1 MAETIKGI
9 NVVIGAETTG
19 LQKALSD
26 VNKQGRNIQSELRQ
40 VNKAL
45 KFDPSSTTLLAQ
57 KQELLGKSIET
68 TKQKLKQL
76 ESVQDQVNR
85 QFSSGEISEG
95 QYRAFQREIDITQG
109 KLKNLEGQLKSTSPA
124 LQSFGEK
131 ANEASEKLRTAG
143 STATSIGKTMSLGI
157 TTPLV
162 GAAAAA
168 IKIGNDFETSMSQA
182 AGALNKP
189 VSQMGSLRDL
199 ALKTGQDTQF
209 SATEAGNAITEL
221 AKGGLTEA
229 QIKGGSLKATMDLA
243 ASSSMDLGTAANTV
257 VQAMGAFGLSATQS
271 SQAVNAL
278 AGAAAASSTDVEP
291 LSQGLAQCAAQAHL
305 VGWSIQ
311 DTTAVLGEFADAGV
325 VGSDAGTSLK
335 TMLQRLGAPTDA
347 AASEMESL
355 GINVWDSNGHMKNAA
370 GIARELQSNMSGL
383 SDAQKQAAMSTIF
396 GSDATRAASI
406 LMNNGASGLQK
417 YTKATND
424 QSSASRLA
432 ASQMGETS
440 KAIEQML
447 GALETAAIQ
456 VQGALA
462 PTITAIANKIGDLA
476 TAFSNLSPTAQTVI
490 LAVAGIAAAIGPLLI
505 VIGGILSVIG
515 TVAGAIGVVTTGA
528 MAATPAIAGLATV
541 FTVLTGPV
549 GIAIGAITAVATAAL
564 LIKTYWTPI
573 TTFFNTLWVSITT
586 IFTGIQTSIVG
597 AWQYIYTTVTSVV
610 TSIVTTVTS
619 IFTGLT
625 NILTSH
631 QTAIRNTAIVLGTI
645 FGPSLIISGTQA
657 AIAGAQIAS
666 SFIVSVISAGVQAVV
681 SGAQITASF
690 IASMIQAAASAIT
703 SGASVTTGFI
713 ASMISA
719 GAQAAVSAAEIVG
732 SFVASL
738 ITTAAQAITTG
749 AAITGN
755 LIVATVSCAAK
766 GWLAVAAITAQTA
779 AWVAQK
785 AQLLASATAM
795 VAYKVATVA
804 LTAASRAATV
814 AQMALNVAFRATP
827 WGWLVTAIGAA
838 IAAGVALYRNWDTV
852 SAKARATWA
861 AIKAAFAPLAAFAQE
876 AFTWGA
882 DLINGFVNGIKS
894 GFGAIGDAIGW
905 IADKISSLLHH
916 STPDKGPLQHD
927 DTWGYD
933 MIQNIIDGIEK
944 NSGGVVKA
952 VSGIAEQMSSY
963 LHFSAPDKGA
973 LSDFAKWMPDFVKGL
988 AQGINDNTV
997 YVRNA
1002 AMKLGSIIA
1011 DAVMPER
1018 NTRASYLSAYTKGIM
1033 SADKALIDL
1042 DGSNKILEVSTKD
1055 EEENMRNLLG
1065 VMTNQ
1070 STEINI
1076 LTSEYNKLGKK
1087 FGYNSDKALD
1097 VLKKIQDLRA
1107 EYQKTGQDIQ
1117 DLADKMK
1124 DAQIDTINDVND
1136 KLKDALKQRYQD
1148 EKDAAEKQVKLA
1160 TDTQTKLLQAKIDAI
1175 SDQESSLDSQYSD
1188 EDDAEKETELRRQL
1202 NMHWGAEKKKELQ
1215 DELND
1220 LIKTRERRHQKEEL
1234 DQQKQS
1240 LQDQID
1246 AIKEQ
1251 QDQTLSTLDDFYD
1264 QKLSDANLEAES
1276 EKTLMNS
1283 SQQDLVALL
1292 HSYGEDYKLAGQDLG
1307 TRLVEGFKAPLSIL
1321 QGMFDN
1327 LSKSLSMV
1335 QNVGVIPNSA
1345 SLADVQTY
1353 LNQGGT
1359 SSSGTQTVNL
1369 NATQPTTIITNTYLD
1384 SKQVA
1389 KTITPYVSK
1398 IQGKNLALNK
1408 RGI

>member
-9 NVVIGAETTG
+9 SVVIGAETTG

-45 KFDPSSTTLLAQ
+45 KFDPSSTTLLTQ

-68 TKQKLKQL
+68 TREKLNRLK
-76 ESVQDQVNR
+76 SVQDQVNK
-85 QFSSGEISEG
+85 QFENGEINEG
-95 QYRAFQREIDITQG
+95 QYRAFQREIDITQN

-131 ANEASEKLRTAG
+131 ASAASEKLKKAG
-143 STATSIGKTMSLGI
+143 DTATSIGKTMSLGI

-168 IKIGNDFETSMSQA
+168 VKIGNDFETSMSQA
-182 AGALNKP
+182 AGALDKP
-189 VSQMGSLRDL
+189 MAQMGSLRDL

-257 VQAMGAFGLSATQS
+257 VQSMGAFGLSASQS

-278 AGAAAASSTDVEP
+278 AGAAAASSTDVQP
-291 LSQGLAQCAAQAHL
+291 LSEGLAQCAAQAHL

-311 DTTAVLGEFADAGV
+311 DTAAVLGEFADAGV

-335 TMLQRLGAPTDA
+335 TMLRSLGAPTA
-347 AASEMESL
+347 TASKTMESL
-355 GINVWDSNGHMKNAA
+355 GINVWDSSGHMKNAA
-370 GIARELQSNMSGL
+370 GIAKELQSKMGGL
-383 SDAQKQAAMSTIF
+383 SDSQKQAAMSTIF

-440 KAIEQML
+440 KSIEQMF

-515 TVAGAIGVVTTGA
+515 TVTGAIGAVAGGA
-528 MAATPAIAGLATV
+528 TAATPAIAGLATV
-541 FTVLTGPV
+541 IRGVVTAFTAITSPIGLVIAGITAV
-549 GIAIGAITAVATAAL
+549 GIAVYAAVTHWDALKTTVSNFVTNLPTMLSTAITF
-564 LIKTYWTPI
+564 ISQFI
-573 TTFFNTLWVSITT
+573 TTLVNAIATNLPQILATGTQILDTIITSITT
-586 IFTGIQTSIVG
+586 NLPKLMTIGSQIITNLITSINNNLPSIISTGIEIITTLITGIINNLSTILSVGVEIITKIVEAITNNLPTIIETATKIITTLITGILQVLPQLIG
-597 AWQYIYTTVTSVV
+597 A
-610 TSIVTTVTS
+610 
-619 IFTGLT
+619 GLAI
-625 NILTSH
+625 IL
-631 QTAIRNTAIVLGTI
+631 ALAKAIVQNLPQIIQSATKI
-645 FGPSLIISGTQA
+645 ITALVKAITDNLPQIVAAAVKIIIMLAKALIQNLPLIISAAIQIIVAIVKGLAQALPQLVSYIPVIAKAIMSGLKQVDWGSVGSYIIKGIIAGLKAMGGALWDAAKATAKAALQA
-657 AIAGAQIAS
+657 AKDALGIHSPSRVFRDEVGAQIP
-666 SFIVSVISAGVQAVV
+666 AG
-681 SGAQITASF
+681 
-690 IASMIQAAASAIT
+690 M
-703 SGASVTTGFI
+703 
-713 ASMISA
+713 
-719 GAQAAVSAAEIVG
+719 
-732 SFVASL
+732 
-738 ITTAAQAITTG
+738 
-749 AAITGN
+749 
-755 LIVATVSCAAK
+755 
-766 GWLAVAAITAQTA
+766 
-779 AWVAQK
+779 
-785 AQLLASATAM
+785 
-795 VAYKVATVA
+795 
-804 LTAASRAATV
+804 
-814 AQMALNVAFRATP
+814 
-827 WGWLVTAIGAA
+827 AIG
-838 IAAGVALYRNWDTV
+838 
-852 SAKARATWA
+852 
-861 AIKAAFAPLAAFAQE
+861 
-876 AFTWGA
+876 
-882 DLINGFVNGIKS
+882 IN
-894 GFGAIGDAIGW
+894 
-905 IADKISSLLHH
+905 
-916 STPDKGPLQHD
+916 
-927 DTWGYD
+927 
-933 MIQNIIDGIEK
+933 K
-944 NSGGVVKA
+944 NVKQVTSA

-988 AQGINDNTV
+988 AQGIKDNTV

-1076 LTSEYNKLGKK
+1076 LTNEYNKLGKK
-1087 FGYNSDKALD
+1087 FGYNSDKALE

-1160 TDTQTKLLQAKIDAI
+1160 TDTQTKLLQAKIDGI

-1188 EDDAEKETELRRQL
+1188 EDDADKEAELRRQL

-1215 DELND
+1215 DELDD

-1398 IQGKNLALNK
+1398 IQGKNLVLNK

>member
-1 MAETIKGI
+1 MAESIRGL
-9 NVVIGAETTG
+9 NVMIGADTTSLG
-19 LQKALSD
+19 KALSD
-26 VNKQGRNIQSELRQ
+26 VNKQSRSIQSELKQ
-40 VNKAL
+40 VNRGL
-45 KFDPSSTTLLAQ
+45 KFDPSSTTLLTQ

-68 TKQKLKQL
+68 TREKLNRLK
-76 ESVQDQVNR
+76 SVQDQVNK
-85 QFSSGEISEG
+85 QFKSGEINEG
-95 QYRAFQREIDITQG
+95 QYRAFQREIDVTQN

-124 LQSFGEK
+124 MQSFGEK

-257 VQAMGAFGLSATQS
+257 VQAMGAFGLSASQS

-291 LSQGLAQCAAQAHL
+291 LSQGLAQCAAQAHMA
-305 VGWSIQ
+305 GWSIQ

-335 TMLQRLGAPTDA
+335 TMLQRLGAPTST
-347 AASEMESL
+347 ASKEMDSL
-355 GINVWDSNGHMKNAA
+355 GINVWDSSGHMKNAS
-370 GIARELQSNMSGL
+370 GIAQELQSKMAGL
-383 SDAQKQAAMSTIF
+383 SDSQKQAAMSTIF

-447 GALETAAIQ
+447 GALETAGIKLQ
-456 VQGALA
+456 QALV

-476 TAFSNLSPTAQTVI
+476 TAFSNLSPTAQTII

-515 TVAGAIGVVTTGA
+515 TVAGAIGVVATGA
-528 MAATPAIAGLATV
+528 AAATPAIAGLAAV
-541 FTVLTGPV
+541 FSVLTGPV
-549 GIAIGAITAVATAAL
+549 GIAIAVMAGVAAIVF
-564 LIKTYWTPI
+564 IVINNWT
-573 TTFFNTLWVSITT
+573 TLKTFFAGIGTFIVGIFTSLGTTIASIWTSITT
-586 IFTGIQTSIVG
+586 TASTIWTSIG
-597 AWQYIYTTVTSVV
+597 TTITTIA
-610 TSIVTTVTS
+610 TSIVTTISS
-619 IFTGLT
+619 IWSGL
-625 NILTSH
+625 
-631 QTAIRNTAIVLGTI
+631 VG
-645 FGPSLIISGTQA
+645 
-657 AIAGAQIAS
+657 
-666 SFIVSVISAGVQAVV
+666 IVSSVWNRIVTVITTVV
-681 SGAQITASF
+681 SGIVNNVTNYFNMILPGITAIFSGIQSF
-690 IASMIQAAASAIT
+690 FSGVWEVIKNIFLGALLLLIDLVTGNFTQLGEDAQMIWNNIKAGFEAIWNGIKAIFSGAIQIIVSTLSTAWSGIT
-703 SGASVTTGFI
+703 SVVTT
-713 ASMISA
+713 
-719 GAQAAVSAAEIVG
+719 V
-732 SFVASL
+732 
-738 ITTAAQAITTG
+738 
-749 AAITGN
+749 
-755 LIVATVSCAAK
+755 
-766 GWLAVAAITAQTA
+766 W
-779 AWVAQK
+779 
-785 AQLLASATAM
+785 
-795 VAYKVATVA
+795 
-804 LTAASRAATV
+804 
-814 AQMALNVAFRATP
+814 
-827 WGWLVTAIGAA
+827 
-838 IAAGVALYRNWDTV
+838 
-852 SAKARATWA
+852 
-861 AIKAAFAPLAAFAQE
+861 
-876 AFTWGA
+876 
-882 DLINGFVNGIKS
+882 NGIKS
-894 GFGAIGDAIGW
+894 FLSGVWNGLKSLASSAFNAMKSAISSIVTGTINTIRNIWNGILNFFRNLPSNLATLGRNMFNAMKNGITSVLSTLGGVIRNGFSSAINYIKSLPSQFLQWGKDMIQNLINGVKSMIGAVGDAISGVG
-905 IADKISSLLHH
+905 DKIRGLLHH
-916 STPDKGPLQHD
+916 STPDEGPLQHD

-933 MIQNIIDGIEK
+933 MMQNIIDGIEK

-952 VSGIAEQMSSY
+952 VSGVAEQMSSY

-988 AQGINDNTV
+988 AQGIKDNTV

-1011 DAVMPER
+1011 DSVMPER
-1018 NTRASYLSAYTKGIM
+1018 DTRASYLSAYTKGIM

-1042 DGSNKILEVSTKD
+1042 DGSNKILEISTKD

-1136 KLKDALKQRYQD
+1136 KIKDALKQRYSD

-1160 TDTQTKLLQAKIDAI
+1160 TDTQTKILQAKIDALD
-1175 SDQESSLDSQYSD
+1175 DQESSLDSQYAD
-1188 EDDAEKETELRRQL
+1188 EDDADKEAELRRQL

-1215 DELND
+1215 DELDD
-1220 LIKTRERRHQKEEL
+1220 LIKTRERRHQKEQL

-1246 AIKEQ
+1246 ALKDQ
-1251 QDQTLSTLDDFYD
+1251 QDQTLASLDDFYD

-1307 TRLVEGFKAPLSIL
+1307 TRLIEGFKAPLSTL

-1327 LSKSLSMV
+1327 LSKSLSMI

-1345 SLADVQTY
+1345 SLADVQAY

-1359 SSSGTQTVNL
+1359 SSSGTQIVNL
-1369 NATQPTTIITNTYLD
+1369 NATQPTTIITQTYLD

-1398 IQGKNLALNK
+1398 IQGKNLVLDK
-1408 RGI
+1408 RGL